1 MKKMMAAVLAV
12 VLTGF
17 QMLTVAQTAQ
27 VVPAADM
34 KALHDEMQNKMASA
48 KTDAERQQIMAEQH
62 KKMQATYGQTH
73 GQTHGQLHAQM
84 GHPGHAGMM
93 GMPKGDTEMRKRMQ
107 SMREQMVH

>member
-1 MKKMMAAVLAV
+1 MKKLIVAALAV

-27 VVPAADM
+27 VVPGADM
-34 KALHDEMQNKMASA
+34 KALHDEMQNKMAAA

-93 GMPKGDTEMRKRMQ
+93 GMPRGDTEMRKRMQ

>member
-27 VVPAADM
+27 VVPVADM

-62 KKMQATYGQTH
+62 KKMQATHVQIH
-73 GQTHGQLHAQM
+73 GQMHALM
-84 GHPGHAGMM
+84 GHPGHGGMK
-93 GMPKGDTEMRKRMQ
+93 GMPWGDASMKNHMS
-107 SMREQMVH
+107 SMRDHMAN

>member
-34 KALHDEMQNKMASA
+34 KALHDEMQNKMVSA

-62 KKMQATYGQTH
+62 KKMQATH
-73 GQTHGQLHAQM
+73 GQMQGQMHALM
-84 GHPGHAGMM
+84 GHPGHGGMK
-93 GMPKGDTEMRKRMQ
+93 GMPWGDASMKNHMSFMRDHMAN
-107 SMREQMVH
+107 